1 MTMPSGSPSTGR
13 LARPNLQ
20 TLGKLALLAALMF
33 GFGFA
38 MVPLYKKLCEVTG
51 INSLTRADD
60 SVEQFARN
68 TQVDTTRK
76 VVVEFDANGRGPWRF
91 RPERASVEVHPG
103 ELVTVNYELLN
114 TEPRAMAGQAIPSYA
129 PQVSAQY
136 FRKLEC
142 FCFRQQALEA
152 NETRRFPVV
161 FVVDPELPREVGTI
175 TLSYT
180 FFEVGAGVRPADAS
194 AAPAAA
200 RRAGGDS

>member
-1 MTMPSGSPSTGR
+1 
-13 LARPNLQ
+13 
-20 TLGKLALLAALMF
+20 
-33 GFGFA
+33 
-38 MVPLYKKLCEVTG
+38 
-51 INSLTRADD
+51 
-60 SVEQFARN
+60 
-68 TQVDTTRK
+68 
-76 VVVEFDANGRGPWRF
+76 VVEFDANGRGPWRF

-142 FCFRQQALEA
+142 FCFRQQTLEA

-161 FVVDPELPREVGTI
+161 FVVDPELPRDVGTI

-194 AAPAAA
+194 AAPASA